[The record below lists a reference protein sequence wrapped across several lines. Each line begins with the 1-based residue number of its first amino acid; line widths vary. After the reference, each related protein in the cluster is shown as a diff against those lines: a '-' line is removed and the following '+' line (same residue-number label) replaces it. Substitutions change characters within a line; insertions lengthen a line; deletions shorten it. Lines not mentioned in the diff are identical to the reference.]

1 MQIVY
6 RISNNSYKKE
16 RLPVAT
22 KEYCL
27 KDFIEKVVTSD
38 DFMTIIA
45 DSVDD
50 DLGAYISQFQSN
62 NIKIIPITA
71 RSNGAS
77 FRFQLEYVRSFKL
90 DEIVMFQEDDYIYK
104 TPSWPY
110 GRSVKYHEM
119 IERALKFADY
129 ISLYDHPD
137 KYLPPKAGGNKFISP
152 EGIESTAVFCT
163 ADSHW
168 KYTNSTTCT
177 FAARA
182 QTILQDT
189 KIWYEFCKTDHPYDF
204 QAFLALG
211 CKGRKLATPIPGRA
225 THADIGWVSPFF
237 LP

>member
-77 FRFQLEYVRSFKL
+77 FRFQLEYVRSFK
-90 DEIVMFQEDDYIYK
+90 
-104 TPSWPY
+104 
-110 GRSVKYHEM
+110 
-119 IERALKFADY
+119 
-129 ISLYDHPD
+129 
-137 KYLPPKAGGNKFISP
+137 
-152 EGIESTAVFCT
+152 
-163 ADSHW
+163 
-168 KYTNSTTCT
+168 
-177 FAARA
+177 
-182 QTILQDT
+182 
-189 KIWYEFCKTDHPYDF
+189 
-204 QAFLALG
+204 
-211 CKGRKLATPIPGRA
+211 
-225 THADIGWVSPFF
+225 
-237 LP
+237 